1 MGITIIIHPKEIPL
15 PHEFIL
21 NRDLL
26 AQLYPSFAEGA
37 TPFFTLNWSKYA
49 EFLTFRG
56 GLDQVTRGLWLTDI
70 AHHNLAIDVLFLIAG
85 HMYRTNWG
93 IGHGLKDILEAHKG
107 PFTSQGHKGLYEIL
121 TTSWHAQLYPNGFLC
136 ASSIVDEMIQN
147 FNKGKN
153 NTDRFSMEAGILQ
166 RLVVPLNPPRRR
178 SVSRLRSIRVSLNSE
193 GESQVP
199 KPKRE
204 LLAEWVS
211 KNDDV
216 VRSLPIYIGGAS
228 LVAVLL
234 NRAVSGIAPVA
245 DASSSQSRADLL
257 TLGLAVTN
265 ILNGLVWLSIRPK
278 TIYMVDPNGVECR
291 RINHALPEPVISEL
305 LWAWES
311 LSDVTCCR
319 SLVVVYDGICM
330 LQIGFADVLQ
340 SNGDEPVVVDADKLI
355 QGSLYKGAF
364 RSGSQ
369 SYLANLSL
377 YPGKTELPFLPS
389 NTQAVILQPLGNKG
403 IAIVGG
409 DTIRGF
415 TTSDQAWITLIGEKL
430 DATLAKAV
438 DKAPLT
444 VQEKS

>member
-1 MGITIIIHPKEIPL
+1 MNDDGCKAKLRP
-15 PHEFIL
+15 
-21 NRDLL
+21 
-26 AQLYPSFAEGA
+26 
-37 TPFFTLNWSKYA
+37 
-49 EFLTFRG
+49 
-56 GLDQVTRGLWLTDI
+56 TD
-70 AHHNLAIDVLFLIAG
+70 
-85 HMYRTNWG
+85 
-93 IGHGLKDILEAHKG
+93 
-107 PFTSQGHKGLYEIL
+107 
-121 TTSWHAQLYPNGFLC
+121 
-136 ASSIVDEMIQN
+136 
-147 FNKGKN
+147 
-153 NTDRFSMEAGILQ
+153 FSMEAGILQ
-166 RLVVPLNPPRRR
+166 RLVVPLKPPRYR
-178 SVSRLRSIRVSLNSE
+178 SISRPRSIRASLNSQ
-193 GESQVP
+193 GEYQGP

-211 KNDDV
+211 KNDDF
-216 VRSLPIYIGGAS
+216 VRSLPIYVGGAS

-278 TIYMVDPNGVECR
+278 TIYVVDPNGVECR
-291 RINHALPEPVISEL
+291 RIYEGLPEPVISEL

-319 SLVVVYDGICM
+319 SLLVVYDGICI

-340 SNGDEPVVVDADKLI
+340 PNGDVPMVVNADELI
-355 QGSLYKGAF
+355 RGSLYKGVM

-415 TTSDQAWITLIGEKL
+415 TTADQAWITLIGEKL

-438 DKAPLT
+438 DRTPLI
-444 VQEKS
+444 VQEKKS